1 MGEQIL
7 YSIVVPIYGVGKYLN
22 KCVDSL
28 INQSLEEIEIICIDD
43 KSEDDSP
50 KILEKYA
57 SSDKRIKLL
66 YNKNKK
72 TVILST
78 KGRITVINPRYH
90 PIYYIS
96 NIKVYIITQ

>member
-1 MGEQIL
+1 MSLDNPKI
-7 YSIVVPIYGVGKYLN
+7 SIIVPVYNTANYLEE
-22 KCVDSL
+22 CLDSL

-66 YNKNKK
+66 YNKENTGQALARNIALKS
-72 TVILST
+72 V
-78 KGRITVINPRYH
+78 KGEYVSFMDSDDKIDLYA
-90 PIYYIS
+90 Y
-96 NIKVYIITQ
+96 